1 MFNIRYHI
9 ASLVGV
15 FLALALGLMLGG
27 LVVQQGTV
35 ERQQS
40 ALVDGLRKEFAQIRE
55 DNQSLTAEN
64 EALAGFSGQLT
75 DAWAAE
81 RLDGQT
87 VLVVAAAGQEE
98 QVRAVTRAVEGAG
111 GAVAVATI
119 LEPGLAIETS
129 DVRSVLASAGMEPV
143 ELESVAASL
152 AAELGFALQERP
164 LVGMLG
170 EAGVLRVE
178 GLSAGTAATGLV
190 DLAAFEGEAD
200 SAGIALSLAY
210 DRIGSAIAVSPGDPG
225 SDLARVADASD
236 LAAIDHL
243 ETPLGR
249 FSLIALLTGAPKGYY
264 GTGERAS
271 ALFPA
276 LPTP

>member
-55 DNQSLTAEN
+55 DNQSLAKEN
-64 EALAGFSGQLT
+64 EALGGFSDQMT

-81 RLDGQT
+81 RLDGRT
-87 VLVVAAAGQEE
+87 VVVVAAAGQDED
-98 QVRAVTRAVEGAG
+98 VRAVTRAIEGAG
-111 GAVAVATI
+111 GSVVIATI
-119 LEPGLAIETS
+119 LEPGLAIDTA
-129 DVRSVLASAGMEPV
+129 DVRSALASAGAEPV

-152 AAELGFALQERP
+152 AAELGFAPQERP
-164 LVGMLG
+164 LLKTLG

-178 GLSAGTAATGLV
+178 GMGPGTAVTGLV

-200 SAGIALSLAY
+200 GAGIALALAF
-210 DRIGSAIAVSPGDPG
+210 DRIGAAVAVSPGDED

-243 ETPLGR
+243 DSPLGR
-249 FSLIALLTGAPKGYY
+249 YSLVALLTGASKGYY

-271 ALFPA
+271 ARFPA
-276 LPTP
+276 IPAP

>member
-55 DNQSLTAEN
+55 DNQSLTEEN
-64 EALAGFSGQLT
+64 EALGGFAGQMT
-75 DAWAAE
+75 DVWAAE

-98 QVRAVTRAVEGAG
+98 DVRAVTRAVEGAG
-111 GAVAVATI
+111 GSVAVGTI
-119 LEPGLAIETS
+119 LEPGLALETT
-129 DVRSVLASAGMEPV
+129 DVRSALASAGMDPV

-164 LVGMLG
+164 LVKTLG

-178 GLSAGTAATGLV
+178 GLSAGTATAGLV

-200 SAGIALSLAY
+200 SAGIALALAF
-210 DRIGSAIAVSPGDPG
+210 DRIGSAVAVSPGDAD

-236 LAAIDHL
+236 LAAIDHMD
-243 ETPLGR
+243 TPLGR
-249 FSLIALLTGAPKGYY
+249 YSLVALLTGAPKGYY

-271 ALFPA
+271 ARFPA
-276 LPTP
+276 IPTP

>member
-55 DNQSLTAEN
+55 DNQSLTDEN
-64 EALAGFSGQLT
+64 EALGGFAGQMT

-87 VLVVAAAGQEE
+87 VLVVAAAGQDED
-98 QVRAVTRAVEGAG
+98 VRAVARAVEGAG
-111 GAVAVATI
+111 GNVAVATI
-119 LEPGLAIETS
+119 LEPGLAIETA
-129 DVRSVLASAGMEPV
+129 DVRSALASAGAEPV
-143 ELESVAASL
+143 ELESVVASL

-164 LVGMLG
+164 LVRTLG

-178 GLSAGTAATGLV
+178 GMSAGTAAAGLV

-200 SAGIALSLAY
+200 SAGIALALAF
-210 DRIGSAIAVSPGDPG
+210 DRIGSAVAVSPGDTD

-243 ETPLGR
+243 DSPLGR
-249 FSLIALLTGAPKGYY
+249 YSLVALLTGASKGYY

-271 ALFPA
+271 ARFPA
-276 LPTP
+276 IPAP

>member
-40 ALVDGLRKEFAQIRE
+40 ALVDGLRKEFSQIRE
-55 DNQSLTAEN
+55 DNQRLTDEN

-75 DAWAAE
+75 DAWAAQ

-98 QVRAVTRAVEGAG
+98 QLRAVTRAVEGAG

-129 DVRSVLASAGMEPV
+129 EVRSVLASAGMEPV

-152 AAELGFALQERP
+152 AAEVGFALQERP
-164 LVGMLG
+164 LVRMLG

-178 GLSAGTAATGLV
+178 GLSAGTAAAGLV

-210 DRIGSAIAVSPGDPG
+210 DRIGSAIAVSPGDRG

>member
-75 DAWAAE
+75 DAWAAD

-87 VLVVAAAGQEE
+87 ILVVAAAGQEE
-98 QVRAVTRAVEGAG
+98 DVRAVTRAIEGAG

-119 LEPGLAIETS
+119 LEPGLAMETP
-129 DVRSVLASAGMEPV
+129 DVQSALTSAGMEPA
-143 ELESVAASL
+143 ELESVTASL

-164 LVGMLG
+164 LVRTLS

-178 GLSAGTAATGLV
+178 GLSAGTAAAGLV

-200 SAGIALSLAY
+200 SAGIALALAY
-210 DRIGSAIAVSPGDPG
+210 DRIGSAVAVSPGEDD
-225 SDLARVADASD
+225 SDMARVADASD

-249 FSLIALLTGAPKGYY
+249 FSLVALLTGSPKGYY

-271 ALFPA
+271 ALFPQ

>member
-55 DNQSLTAEN
+55 DNQGLSEEN
-64 EALAGFSGQLT
+64 EALGGFAGQMT
-75 DAWAAE
+75 DAWAAD
-81 RLDGQT
+81 RLEGQT

-98 QVRAVTRAVEGAG
+98 DVRAVTRAVEGAG
-111 GAVAVATI
+111 GSVAVGTI
-119 LEPGLAIETS
+119 LEPGLALETT
-129 DVRSVLASAGMEPV
+129 DVRSALTSAGMDPV

-164 LVGMLG
+164 LVRTLS
-170 EAGVLRVE
+170 EAGVLRLE
-178 GLSAGTAATGLV
+178 GLGAGTAVAGLV

-200 SAGIALSLAY
+200 SAGIALALAV
-210 DRIGSAIAVSPGDPG
+210 DRIGSAVAVSPGDTD

-243 ETPLGR
+243 DSPLGR
-249 FSLIALLTGAPKGYY
+249 YSLVALLTGASKGYY
-264 GTGERAS
+264 GKGERAS
-271 ALFPA
+271 ARFPA
-276 LPTP
+276 IPTP

>member
-35 ERQQS
+35 ERQQG
-40 ALVDGLRKEFAQIRE
+40 ALVDGLRKEFAQIRQ
-55 DNQSLTAEN
+55 DNQSLTEEN
-64 EALAGFSGQLT
+64 EALGGFAGQMT
-75 DAWAAE
+75 DAWAVE
-81 RLDGQT
+81 RLDGET
-87 VLVVAAAGQEE
+87 VLVVAAAGQDED
-98 QVRAVTRAVEGAG
+98 VRAVSRAIEGAG
-111 GAVAVATI
+111 GSVAVATI
-119 LEPGLAIETS
+119 LEPGLALETA
-129 DVRSVLASAGMEPV
+129 DARSALASAGAEPV
-143 ELESVAASL
+143 ELESVVASL

-164 LVGMLG
+164 LVRTLG
-170 EAGVLRVE
+170 EVGVLRVE

-200 SAGIALSLAY
+200 SAGIALAMAF
-210 DRIGSAIAVSPGDPG
+210 DRIGSAVAVSPGDAD

-243 ETPLGR
+243 DSPLGR
-249 FSLIALLTGAPKGYY
+249 YSLVALLTGAPKGYY

-271 ALFPA
+271 ARFPA
-276 LPTP
+276 IPAP